1 MRKMIHEKGRQAG
14 DRLQDGTLKDGN
26 STDSGEADKK
36 GKNNASVLQVGQM
49 NHAYVRVRE
58 RERERETLRGRV
70 EIKRRVIK

>member
-26 STDSGEADKK
+26 STDSGDADKK

-49 NHAYVRVRE
+49 NHAYGRE
-58 RERERETLRGRV
+58 RERLRGRA
-70 EIKRRVIK
+70 ETKRRVIK